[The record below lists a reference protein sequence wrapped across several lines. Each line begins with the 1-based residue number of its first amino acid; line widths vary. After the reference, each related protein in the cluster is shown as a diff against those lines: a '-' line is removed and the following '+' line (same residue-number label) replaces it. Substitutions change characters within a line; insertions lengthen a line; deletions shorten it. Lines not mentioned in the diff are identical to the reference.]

1 MKKKPMISQA
11 QFDRI
16 AQVLPILQHSE
27 PKLSREFIQAAIFAR
42 IPAGRD
48 VFVEGDRIDAIALL
62 ISGVVRVYKIG
73 ETGREITLYR
83 FGLGESCILTANAIL
98 SQQSFPAIAT
108 VEQDAEAVMIPAS
121 IFRDWVRR
129 YDEWRSFVFDLL
141 SQRLSSVMAIV
152 DEVAFRRMDTR
163 VAGLLLERSR
173 LQNPVHITH
182 QEIAAEL
189 GSSREVISRL
199 LEDFNSQGIIRLS
212 RGTIEILDHL
222 SLETR
227 AIV

>member
-1 MKKKPMISQA
+1 MINQVH
-11 QFDRI
+11 FDRI
-16 AQVLPILQHSE
+16 ARVLPILQHSD
-27 PKLSREFIQAAIFAR
+27 PQLVREFMQAATFTR

-48 VFVEGDRIDAIALL
+48 VFVEGDHIDAIALL

-73 ETGREITLYR
+73 ETGHEITLYR
-83 FGLGESCILTANAIL
+83 FGHGESCILTANAIL

-108 VEQDAEAVMIPAS
+108 VEQDADAVMIPADT
-121 IFRDWVRR
+121 FRDWVRR
-129 YDEWRSFVFDLL
+129 YDLWRGFVFDLL

-163 VAGLLLERSR
+163 VASFLLERSR
-173 LQNPVHITH
+173 LQNPIRVTH

-199 LEDFNSQGIIRLS
+199 LEDFTSQGLVKLA
-212 RGTIEILDHL
+212 RGTIEILDYQA
-222 SLETR
+222 LETR

>member
-1 MKKKPMISQA
+1 MINQVH
-11 QFDRI
+11 FDRI
-16 AQVLPILQHSE
+16 ARVLPILQHSD
-27 PKLSREFIQAAIFAR
+27 PQLVREFMQAAIFTR

-83 FGLGESCILTANAIL
+83 FGHGESCILTANAIL

-108 VEQDAEAVMIPAS
+108 VEQDADAVMIPADT
-121 IFRDWVRR
+121 FRDWVRR
-129 YDEWRSFVFDLL
+129 YDLWRGFVFDLL

-152 DEVAFRRMDTR
+152 DQVAFRRMDTR
-163 VAGLLLERSR
+163 VASFLLERSR
-173 LQNPVHITH
+173 LENPIRVTH

-199 LEDFNSQGIIRLS
+199 LEDFTSQGLVKLA
-212 RGTIEILDHL
+212 RGTIEILDYQA
-222 SLETR
+222 LETR